1 MLEIQQVDL
10 LLLEHQKALEQI
22 PAREA
27 EIRAEME
34 QLSGD
39 SARADAEIREMEK
52 QIRSLEGDVE
62 ALRLRQAKLR
72 QQQMA
77 VKTNKEYQAM
87 LGEIDYLSKQVSQQ
101 EDQILELMELVDVT
115 RQENEH
121 KKQRLAEGSARL
133 AGEMKRLADSRGFLA
148 DELERKRSQREILS
162 AEVPAKVMALYNK
175 LTRGLDGIA
184 LAEAREELCM
194 VCHVRLRPQLY
205 QELRTTDDVIQ
216 CENCSRIL
224 YFVG

>member
-1 MLEIQQVDL
+1 VDL

-27 EIRAEME
+27 EIQAEMA
-34 QLSGD
+34 QLTTD

-62 ALRLRQAKLR
+62 TLRQKQVKLR
-72 QQQMA
+72 QHQME

-87 LGEIDYLSKQVSQQ
+87 LAEIDFLARQVSQQ
-101 EDQILELMELVDVT
+101 EDQILELMEQVDVT
-115 RQENEH
+115 RKENEL
-121 KKQRLAEGSARL
+121 KKARLAEGSARL
-133 AGEMKRLADSRGFLA
+133 AAELKRLADSRVFLT
-148 DELERKRSQREILS
+148 DELERKRAQREELS
-162 AEVPAKVMALYNK
+162 GQVPSKVLALYNK
-175 LTRGLDGIA
+175 LTRGLGGVA
-184 LAEAREELCM
+184 LAEARDELCM

-205 QELRTTDDVIQ
+205 QELRITDDVIQ